1 MVIRTVINKVSLKKL
16 SKELKMTVIK
26 ISTSNMSLQ
35 KVKGILKRLNF
46 LLHSSF

>member
-26 ISTSNMSLQ
+26 ISTSNMSLK
-35 KVKGILKRLNF
+35 KVKNVKVF
-46 LLHSSF
+46 

>member
-1 MVIRTVINKVSLKKL
+1 MVIRAVINKVSLKKL

-35 KVKGILKRLNF
+35 KVKNVKVF
-46 LLHSSF
+46 